1 MASPDSPDP
10 GLQPLDPKLFR
21 DNDDEEDIF
30 WKQKLNALINGTV
43 TPSEAATDYDS
54 CVVEDA
60 NRRHAALLKRPD
72 PRNLTAEEEE
82 RDVPSMRAIAPNP
95 SGDIQLLFPWIATL
109 CSAFPPH
116 HEKQTRIIRF
126 LEALR
131 DLPRRDVLDGVPP
144 EDPNEPYSTITLWP
158 LGGGWMGLP
167 EVFLLESY
175 GTSCCFCL
183 RKKYN

>member
-10 GLQPLDPKLFR
+10 GFQPLDPKLFS

-60 NRRHAALLKRPD
+60 NRRHAELLKRPD

-82 RDVPSMRAIAPNP
+82 RLSVFREFVNSLDV
-95 SGDIQLLFPWIATL
+95 
-109 CSAFPPH
+109 
-116 HEKQTRIIRF
+116 
-126 LEALR
+126 
-131 DLPRRDVLDGVPP
+131 DLPERGAEGGPPP
-144 EDPNEPYSTITLWP
+144 E
-158 LGGGWMGLP
+158 
-167 EVFLLESY
+167 ES
-175 GTSCCFCL
+175 
-183 RKKYN
+183 